1 MEIVYRIC
9 GGIDLQA
16 KFLIACLIGDGKKEK
31 RRFSTLTDDLLK
43 LREWLVQ
50 AGGTHVQI
58 ESTGIY
64 WKPVLNILES
74 ALTLILINP
83 EPARPCAGTRPIARM
98 PSGWPTCCNLDCCSR
113 ASFRRQIAAPCAS

>member
-1 MEIVYRIC
+1 
-9 GGIDLQA
+9 
-16 KFLIACLIGDGKKEK
+16 
-31 RRFSTLTDDLLK
+31 LTDDLLK

-83 EPARPCAGTRPIARM
+83 EPAKALRGHKTDRKNAEWLADLLQLGLLQPSFIPPLDRRARRELTRYRESLVP
-98 PSGWPTCCNLDCCSR
+98 
-113 ASFRRQIAAPCAS
+113 